1 MGRVP
6 IAQEHRTG
14 EGGDKFPRL
23 KLTEKGQKSR
33 FTLFEPPWREYVHY
47 IKAPEFGE
55 DGLPVK
61 ETRYKKNG
69 DPYTVDAMEFISQPI
84 CLGSED
90 NGLEANGL
98 DPKNCPAC
106 EASEKSGG
114 DIPGPVQRFSANVIE
129 YTLRGSGFD
138 IREPF
143 SAEVKVWAFTGRIYD
158 EIEGIQR
165 EIGDLRQHDITL
177 ECEDPAWQRNKLS
190 FKMEPGHKYAPP
202 GYIRELLSKEGNK
215 ATDAQLR
222 DACGRD
228 MPRTR
233 IQEDCDMA
241 LRAFRRLRNEGS
253 EAPAS
258 VNGHADLASGLDALL
273 GEQKAAAGVTG
284 DEASDPF
291 ADLGPTSAPSAGT
304 SGASSASTGRDDPF
318 AEFAL
323 ETTSNP
329 PRAERERREDAEI
342 AREKAAA
349 ATPAAGSGDFSFD
362 DLLEGAG

>member
-1 MGRVP
+1 MARVP
-6 IAQEHRTG
+6 IAQENRTG

-33 FTLFEPPWREYVHY
+33 FTVFEAPWREWVHY
-47 IKAPEFGE
+47 IKAPEFDDQGR
-55 DGLPVK
+55 PVR

-90 NGLEANGL
+90 ALAAKGL

-114 DIPGPVQRFSANVIE
+114 DIPGPVQRFAVNVIE

-138 IREPF
+138 VREPF
-143 SAEVKVWAFTGRIYD
+143 SAEVKVWSFTGRIYD

-177 ECEDPAWQRNKLS
+177 ECEDPGWQRNKLA
-190 FKMEPGHKYAPP
+190 FKMEPGHKYAPR
-202 GYIRELLSKEGNK
+202 GYIKELLSKEGNK

-233 IQEDCDMA
+233 MQEDCDLA
-241 LRAFRRLRNEGS
+241 LRAFRKLRNEGAD
-253 EAPAS
+253 APAS
-258 VNGHADLASGLDALL
+258 VNGHADLAGGIDELL
-273 GEQKAAAGVTG
+273 GEETK
-284 DEASDPF
+284 D
-291 ADLGPTSAPSAGT
+291 AGT
-304 SGASSASTGRDDPF
+304 VLDAMTPDQRAKAEAAMAQDDPF
-318 AEFAL
+318 SEFAL

-329 PRAERERREDAEI
+329 PREERERREDEEI

-349 ATPAAGSGDFSFD
+349 AASPASSEAAANPGDFSFD
-362 DLLEGAG
+362 DLLGDAG